1 MRVAAIGGRN
11 EFGLRHRAAV
21 NRTGIEFH
29 PVGVNLQSRLRAG
42 IKIAARSRSNIHQEI
57 AAERNGVNQHPQ
69 QHFRILPRLLVA
81 IIAPAAGERL
91 ALLALTK
98 TYGIEGVN
106 GESPYYKSIEIK
118 NDTIV
123 VSFERANMWIS
134 GKNCF
139 ESKNFQVAG
148 EDKVFYPA
156 KAWIERSKML
166 VKSDKVPHPV
176 AVRYGFENYVEGDV
190 YCDGLPLG
198 SFRSDD
204 W

>member
-1 MRVAAIGGRN
+1 MRIC
-11 EFGLRHRAAV
+11 LRHSL
-21 NRTGIEFH
+21 TD
-29 PVGVNLQSRLRAG
+29 GVPNGNKVIFLLLLPDSSIRLWNYHGTWKEVINTAYLREAQAQVEHLCYPIQVWPYCWMQG
-42 IKIAARSRSNIHQEI
+42 WKKA
-57 AAERNGVNQHPQ
+57 
-69 QHFRILPRLLVA
+69 FILPVKQV
-81 IIAPAAGERL
+81 AGERL

-98 TYGIEGVN
+98 TYRIEGVN

-118 NDTIV
+118 NDTVI
-123 VSFERANMWIS
+123 VSFERAGMWIS

-139 ESKNFQVAG
+139 ESKNFEVAG

-166 VKSDKVPHPV
+166 VKSEMVPHPV
-176 AVRYGFENYVEGDV
+176 AVRYGFVNYVEGDV

>member
-1 MRVAAIGGRN
+1 MINSAYLREAQAKVEHRVPNSGM
-11 EFGLRHRAAV
+11 AV
-21 NRTGIEFH
+21 LLDAGMEKGIH
-29 PVGVNLQSRLRAG
+29 PS
-42 IKIAARSRSNIHQEI
+42 KKKT
-57 AAERNGVNQHPQ
+57 
-69 QHFRILPRLLVA
+69 
-81 IIAPAAGERL
+81 AGERL

-118 NDTIV
+118 NDTVI

-134 GKNCF
+134 GKDCF
-139 ESKNFQVAG
+139 ESQNFEVAG

-156 KAWIERSKML
+156 KAWIQRSKML

-176 AVRYGFENYVEGDV
+176 AVRYGFKNYVEGDV

-198 SFRSDD
+198 SFRSDN

>member
-1 MRVAAIGGRN
+1 M
-11 EFGLRHRAAV
+11 
-21 NRTGIEFH
+21 
-29 PVGVNLQSRLRAG
+29 
-42 IKIAARSRSNIHQEI
+42 
-57 AAERNGVNQHPQ
+57 
-69 QHFRILPRLLVA
+69 
-81 IIAPAAGERL
+81 
-91 ALLALTK
+91 
-98 TYGIEGVN
+98 GIEGVN

-118 NDTIV
+118 NDTVI
-123 VSFERANMWIS
+123 VSFERAGMWIS

-139 ESKNFQVAG
+139 ESKNFEVAG

-166 VKSDKVPHPV
+166 VKSEMVPHPV
-176 AVRYGFENYVEGDV
+176 AVRYGFVNYVEGDV